1 MIERHA
7 GERLLANSA
16 GDWGISKLT
25 AVPDLIFTMRR
36 RGMDEALIRKVVHDN
51 PLSSFQRA
59 NSFTTRLGD

>member
-16 GDWGISKLT
+16 GDWGISKPT

-51 PLSSFQRA
+51 PVEFFSKSKQFHYTPR
-59 NSFTTRLGD
+59 